1 MWCCSLPWTTA
12 HTPQKYISLGG
23 KFTLSDDS
31 HGIDQVGTNYPRAL
45 TYLESLGVT
54 HLWTFERV
62 PTSDGKAELKER
74 SVAISAVWESL
85 KM

>member
-1 MWCCSLPWTTA
+1 M
-12 HTPQKYISLGG
+12 
-23 KFTLSDDS
+23 
-31 HGIDQVGTNYPRAL
+31 GTNYTRAL

-62 PTSDGKAELKER
+62 PTADGKAELKER
-74 SVAISAVWESL
+74 SVAISAFRESL